1 MVGACHLAGRR
12 LFAVANPRPVYRHVY
27 FRPAAKPRGP
37 LQYHHGLRRLV
48 RHHHALQCLGT
59 HLAEPEK
66 NLRDRAGHRR
76 RESEGAQDCP
86 VCLAHELP
94 ALHSH
99 AHVHGRAVART
110 ALLTPPVPVPADLP
124 QQVARALAEDVGA
137 GDLTAALIPADRL
150 GRASVITR
158 EPAIVCGIPYVEA
171 SFAQVDERVRLKW
184 QVAEGDSAAAGRL
197 LLGIEGP
204 ARALLTGERTALNFL
219 QLLSG
224 TATAAHSYA
233 ALLKGTHC
241 RLLDTRKTIPGLRS
255 AQKYA
260 VRVGGGHNHR
270 MGLFDGIL
278 IKENHI
284 VAAGSIARAVGAA
297 KRGRPQV
304 PVEVEVENLSEL
316 RQAID
321 AGADIAMLDESSL
334 GASREAVAV
343 TLGSAKPLKL
353 EASGGITT
361 ATIREIAETGVDFIS
376 VGSITKHVHA
386 VDLSMRFEFQT

>member
-1 MVGACHLAGRR
+1 
-12 LFAVANPRPVYRHVY
+12 
-27 FRPAAKPRGP
+27 
-37 LQYHHGLRRLV
+37 
-48 RHHHALQCLGT
+48 
-59 HLAEPEK
+59 
-66 NLRDRAGHRR
+66 
-76 RESEGAQDCP
+76 
-86 VCLAHELP
+86 
-94 ALHSH
+94 
-99 AHVHGRAVART
+99 
-110 ALLTPPVPVPADLP
+110 VPIPADLP
-124 QQVARALAEDVGA
+124 QQVARALAEDVGS

-158 EPAIVCGIPYVEA
+158 EPAVICGIPYVEA
-171 SFAQVDERVRLKW
+171 CFGAVDPRVRLEW
-184 QVAEGDSAAAGRL
+184 RIAEGASVGANQL
-197 LLGIEGP
+197 LYTLEGP

-233 ALLKGTHC
+233 ALLDGTKC

-284 VAAGSIARAVGAA
+284 MAAGSIAAAVAAA
-297 KRGRPQV
+297 KRGGGQV
-304 PVEVEVENLSEL
+304 PVEVEVENLPEL
-316 RQAID
+316 QQAIA
-321 AGADIAMLDESSL
+321 AGADIALLDEFSL
-334 GASREAVAV
+334 QSMRDAVAV
-343 TLGSAKPLKL
+343 NARAERPLKL

-376 VGSITKHVHA
+376 VGGITKHVRA
-386 VDLSMRFEFQT
+386 VDLSMRFEWN